1 MSQSGQSRT
10 LLADRNSNCYIA
22 AVILIISGFVS

>member
-10 LLADRNSNCYIA
+10 LLASVRPALLVRIVIVIA
-22 AVILIISGFVS
+22 TLLL